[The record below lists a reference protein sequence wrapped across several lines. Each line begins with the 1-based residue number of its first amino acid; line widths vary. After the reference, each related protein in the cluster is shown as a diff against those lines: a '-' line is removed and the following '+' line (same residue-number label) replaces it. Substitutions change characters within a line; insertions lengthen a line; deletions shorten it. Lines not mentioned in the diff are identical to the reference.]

1 MRNIIVAGLAV
12 LLAGVAWGGEAHDVR
27 GWNPQTDANDV
38 IDAKCKS
45 CHSRAKVE
53 AAFAKKADME
63 AVVRRMEAKGVTLSS
78 KEKEVLGI
86 FWREPFK
93 KK

>member
-1 MRNIIVAGLAV
+1 MRSIIALGL
-12 LLAGVAWGGEAHDVR
+12 LLTASVAWAGEAHDVR

-45 CHSRAKVE
+45 CHSRQQVDS
-53 AAFAKKADME
+53 AFAKKDDIE
-63 AVVRRMEAKGVTLSS
+63 AVIRRMEGKGVKLSS

-86 FWREPFK
+86 FSRGPFK
-93 KK
+93 QK

>member
-1 MRNIIVAGLAV
+1 MRKMVFACLFVLVAGM
-12 LLAGVAWGGEAHDVR
+12 AWGGEAHDVR

-45 CHSRAKVE
+45 CHSREKVE

-63 AVVRRMEAKGVTLSS
+63 AVVRRMEAKGVKLNSR
-78 KEKEVLGI
+78 EKEVLGI